1 MLRAKS
7 PAPKLSRK
15 LGSRALLGFRT
26 RKQAMQKTI
35 SCRTLVL
42 ERRNRLAQ
50 QGAVLQGTDA
60 ECAYFLAD
68 LAEVE
73 QEIALGVFRGPKRR
87 RHVASAVYVSSH
99 WQPGD
104 PLAAAL
110 GELDE
115 LYKRC

>member
-1 MLRAKS
+1 MLQ
-7 PAPKLSRK
+7 PKTPPRTT
-15 LGSRALLGFRT
+15 GTRALLGFRT
-26 RKQAMQKTI
+26 RKQAMQKTL
-35 SCRTLVL
+35 SCRMLVL
-42 ERRNRLAQ
+42 ERRNQLAHNR
-50 QGAVLQGTDA
+50 ANLQGTDA

-73 QEIALGVFRGPKRR
+73 QEIALGVFRSAKRR
-87 RHVASAVYVSSH
+87 RRIASARYVISN

-110 GELDE
+110 SELDD